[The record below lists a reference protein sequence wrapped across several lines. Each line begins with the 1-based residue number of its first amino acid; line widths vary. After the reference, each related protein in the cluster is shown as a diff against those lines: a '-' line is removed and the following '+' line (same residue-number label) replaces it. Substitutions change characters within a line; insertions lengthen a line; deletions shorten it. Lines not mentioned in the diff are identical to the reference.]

1 MRPSSLIFSLR
12 WSIFISLLLGLSS
25 CMTYRD
31 IVNFQDGQDLRDGVI
46 DTITNYTRWTVQ
58 PEDILQITVYSSN
71 VTEARRFNLMD
82 NNAVFQMQQQGA
94 GGISEP
100 MGYRVNTA
108 GMIDLPVIGQ
118 VMAKDR
124 TLEEIKNEV
133 QEKIAATGY
142 LPDVS
147 VQVIFLSFRIT
158 ILGEV
163 NGPRSYIVRSEKVN
177 ILEAIGMAGD
187 VTFFSNRENI
197 LIIREKKGVRNYG
210 RINLKSRDL
219 FKSPYFYL
227 QPNDVVYVEPHKAKI
242 MAAPDPVSRYLSV
255 VVGVVSFI
263 TLIIS
268 FAN

>member
-1 MRPSSLIFSLR
+1 MHPFRLIFHLR
-12 WSIFISLLLGLSS
+12 CCVFISFLLGLTS

-31 IVNFQDGQDLRDGVI
+31 IVNFQDGQDLRDGMI
-46 DTITNYTRWTVQ
+46 DSITNYTKWSVQ

-71 VTEARRFNLMD
+71 VNEARRFNLMD
-82 NNAVFQMQQQGA
+82 NNAVFQMQQGA
-94 GGISEP
+94 GGISDP
-100 MGYRVNTA
+100 LGYRVNAA
-108 GMIDLPVIGQ
+108 GMIDLPVIGL

-133 QEKIAATGY
+133 QEKIAGTAY

-197 LIIREKKGVRNYG
+197 LIIREKKGVRTYG
-210 RINLKSRDL
+210 RINLKSRNL
-219 FKSPYFYL
+219 FQSPYFYL

-268 FAN
+268 LAN

>member
-1 MRPSSLIFSLR
+1 
-12 WSIFISLLLGLSS
+12 
-25 CMTYRD
+25 MTYRD

-46 DTITNYTRWTVQ
+46 DSITNYTKWTVQ

-71 VTEARRFNLMD
+71 VAEARRFNLLD
-82 NNAVFQMQQQGA
+82 NQAFVQMQQQGQI
-94 GGISEP
+94 GSGISEP
-100 MGYRVNTA
+100 IGYRVNTG
-108 GMIDLPVIGQ
+108 GMIDMPVIGM
-118 VMAKDR
+118 VVAKDR

-133 QEKIAATGY
+133 QRRIAETGY

-177 ILEAIGMAGD
+177 ILEAIGLAGD
-187 VTFFSNRENI
+187 VTFFSNRSNI
-197 LIIREKKGVRNYG
+197 LVIREKQGVRTYG
-210 RINLKSRDL
+210 RVDLKSRNL
-219 FKSPYFYL
+219 FQSPYFYL
-227 QPNDVVYVEPHKAKI
+227 QPNDIIYVEPHKAKI

-263 TLIIS
+263 TLIIN
-268 FAN
+268 FTN

>member
-1 MRPSSLIFSLR
+1 MISCYRLV
-12 WSIFISLLLGLSS
+12 IFISLILGLSS

-46 DTITNYTRWTVQ
+46 DSITNYTKWTVQ

-71 VTEARRFNLMD
+71 VAEARRFNLMD
-82 NNAVFQMQQQGA
+82 NNAFFQMQAQGT

-100 MGYRVNTA
+100 MGYRVNAA
-108 GMIDLPVIGQ
+108 GMIDLPVIGLIQ
-118 VMAKDR
+118 AKDR

-133 QEKIAATGY
+133 QQKIADTDY

-197 LIIREKKGVRNYG
+197 LIIREKQGVRTYG
-210 RINLKSRDL
+210 RVNLKSRNL
-219 FKSPYFYL
+219 FQSPYFYL
-227 QPNDVVYVEPHKAKI
+227 QPNDIVYVEPHKAKI